1 MAHHEKMEGKP
12 SRSEGKL
19 RPVPQIR
26 AQRSSFKMETHAD
39 LGSGGDGRNP
49 APTNPAAME
58 EPRVT
63 AAAAAPSLDAL
74 PAPNQVRS
82 HLLTAT
88 PLGTTRW
95 IPCSELFLKI
105 CGI

>member
-1 MAHHEKMEGKP
+1 
-12 SRSEGKL
+12 
-19 RPVPQIR
+19 
-26 AQRSSFKMETHAD
+26 METRAD
-39 LGSGGDGRNP
+39 LGSDGDGDGRNP

-63 AAAAAPSLDAL
+63 AAAAAPSLDGPDAL
-74 PAPNQVRS
+74 PAPNQVQS

-95 IPCSELFLKI
+95 IPRSELFLKI

>member
-1 MAHHEKMEGKP
+1 MDT
-12 SRSEGKL
+12 R
-19 RPVPQIR
+19 
-26 AQRSSFKMETHAD
+26 AD
-39 LGSGGDGRNP
+39 LGSDGDGDGDSRNP

-63 AAAAAPSLDAL
+63 AAAAAPSLDGPDAL

-82 HLLTAT
+82 HLLTAPPQRLWVQLDGFAALT
-88 PLGTTRW
+88 NPR
-95 IPCSELFLKI
+95 PDFFLKI